1 MKILTILVAAMTL
14 PILSV
19 AACHPAPKP
28 PKTPESAAPSAS
40 TSVSATPGAS
50 DTALAPNAPN
60 AAMRAAFYVND
71 LGDDDANIMG
81 CTTMLFRGN
90 DAPRGQIFA
99 EDGVDSD
106 GVGFIKINDQ
116 VIKLALTSSTHSDKG
131 GVRIFSSADKTM
143 VVTENYLIGASHEES
158 DSVDLKGTLD
168 VSYKGELQSF
178 IVNGGTAC

>member
-1 MKILTILVAAMTL
+1 MKHLTPAIVAAMTL
-14 PILSV
+14 PILPL

-28 PKTPESAAPSAS
+28 PEAPVSAAAAAVPVASAAPAAAI
-40 TSVSATPGAS
+40 T
-50 DTALAPNAPN
+50 APNS
-60 AAMRAAFYVND
+60 AMRAAFYVND
-71 LGDDDANIMG
+71 LGDEDAQITG

-90 DAPRGQIFA
+90 DAPHGQIFA
-99 EDGVDSD
+99 EDGVDTD
-106 GVGFIKINDQ
+106 GVGFIKINDK

-131 GVRIFSSADKTM
+131 GVRVFTSADKAL
-143 VVTENYLIGASHEES
+143 VVTENYIIGASHEES

>member
-1 MKILTILVAAMTL
+1 MKHPTLAIVAAMTL
-14 PILSV
+14 PVLPL

-28 PKTPESAAPSAS
+28 PEAATSAAP
-40 TSVSATPGAS
+40 
-50 DTALAPNAPN
+50 LAPPAPPPSPASPNTAPN
-60 AAMRAAFYVND
+60 TAMRAAFYVND
-71 LGDDDANIMG
+71 LGDDDAKIMG
-81 CTTMLFRGN
+81 CTTMLYRGN

-99 EDGVDSD
+99 EDGVDTD
-106 GVGFIKINDQ
+106 GVGYIKLNDK

-131 GVRIFSSADKTM
+131 GVRVFTSADKAL
-143 VVTENYLIGASHEES
+143 VVTENYIIGASHEES